1 MTLRTDESPSTPE
14 DARRPE
20 AGADATATA
29 DASPGDRLVEE
40 DLLVEDVSIDGMCGV
55 Y

>member
-14 DARRPE
+14 DAPRPP
-20 AGADATATA
+20 AATEGTA
-29 DASPGDRLVEE
+29 SPDASPGDRLVEE